1 MLLTILEVAAELGLA
16 SKTIR
21 ALIKRGE
28 LRGVR
33 IGHEWRVD
41 RDDLDLFL
49 KRRRT

>member
-1 MLLTILEVAAELGLA
+1 MLLKILEVAAELGLA
-16 SKTIR
+16 PKTIR
-21 ALIKRGE
+21 ALIKRGD

-33 IGHEWRVD
+33 IGRVWRVD